1 MTVEFLDNAARLAP
15 INPCRSS
22 PFRNSVCRIK
32 TLPRRQVLAGTMRV
46 MEATM
51 PDFFPG
57 FEQRQIETTG
67 ATINLVT
74 GGGGPAL
81 LLLHGYPQTHVMWRK
96 VAPRLAQDFTVVVPD
111 LRGYGDSSKPPAGEN
126 FVNYSKRAL
135 ALDQV
140 EVMAA
145 LGHDR
150 FAVAGHD
157 RGARVTHRLL
167 RDHPDKITR
176 GATLDIVPTLYRF
189 ETIDQKAATGSW
201 HWFFLIQGRGL
212 PEHMIGGD
220 PEFFLRH
227 MFGTLL
233 HDENAI
239 EPAAWTDYLRCF
251 RHPETIRAT
260 CDEYRAGASI
270 DLVHDRADLSQKVN
284 RSGISVRQQPRDPFV
299 RAVPMVRIRFPPAK
313 SRSLSGYGLC
323 PRKDAGFP
331 PFWRPFGATTSGETR
346 EVQQHRAEE
355 GSVSVPR
362 YSSTV
367 VLPDAV

>member
-1 MTVEFLDNAARLAP
+1 
-15 INPCRSS
+15 
-22 PFRNSVCRIK
+22 
-32 TLPRRQVLAGTMRV
+32 
-46 MEATM
+46 M

-57 FEQRQIETTG
+57 FQQRRVETSG

-74 GGGGPAL
+74 GGSGPPL

-111 LRGYGDSSKPPAGEN
+111 LRGYGDSSKPAAGDD
-126 FVNYSKRAL
+126 FTRYSKRAL

-140 EVMAA
+140 ETMAA
-145 LGHDR
+145 LGFDK

-167 RDHPDKITR
+167 RDHGEKITR
-176 GATLDIVPTLYRF
+176 AATLDIVPTLYRF

-212 PEHMIGGD
+212 PEHLIGKD

-233 HDENAI
+233 RDQGAI
-239 EPAAWTDYLRCF
+239 EEAAWAEYLRCF
-251 RHPETIRAT
+251 ANPETIRAT

-270 DLVHDRADLSQKVN
+270 DLVHDRADLAQKVK
-284 RSGISVRQQPRDPFV
+284 
-299 RAVPMVRIRFPPAK
+299 VPMLVLWGT
-313 SRSLSGYGLC
+313 LSGQGSGYDLLKVWHDHAEDVRGHGIESGHFIPEEKPDEVYAAL
-323 PRKDAGFP
+323 KGF
-331 PFWRPFGATTSGETR
+331 F
-346 EVQQHRAEE
+346 
-355 GSVSVPR
+355 
-362 YSSTV
+362 SS
-367 VLPDAV
+367 